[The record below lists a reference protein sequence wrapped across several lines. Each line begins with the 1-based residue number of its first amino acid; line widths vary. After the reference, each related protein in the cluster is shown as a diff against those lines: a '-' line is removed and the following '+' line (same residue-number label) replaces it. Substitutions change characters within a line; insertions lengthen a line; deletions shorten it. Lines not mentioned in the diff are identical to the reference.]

1 MRKLLITT
9 AAIFLAF
16 QVQAQEKAG
25 PEITGNIKLDITAVK
40 NLNAAVGNETT
51 ASQAVGA
58 IESGT
63 IKGDTDMKINAAE
76 NLNAAV
82 GNKSCAD
89 QQIGTVGK
97 KSTCK

>member
-1 MRKLLITT
+1 MRKLSITL
-9 AAIFLAF
+9 AAMFLAF
-16 QVQAQEKAG
+16 QAHAQQEG
-25 PEITGNIKLDITAVK
+25 PNIKGDVNMQINASK

-63 IKGDTDMKINAAE
+63 IKGNTNMKINAVE

-82 GNKSCAD
+82 GNESCSD
-89 QQIGTVGK
+89 QQVGTIGK